1 MNLGKAQKIENASL
15 NGWTEGPGYFKRN
28 GFTYLTYTGNHV
40 DSAGYKVAYS
50 YSKNDFP
57 FTELSSRWYNT
68 TLISTG
74 LDNEAPL
81 GYASKSTVKQV
92 SNYRGLGH
100 SSNVIGPDLDAFT
113 PLITTPTVLITTIR

>member
-1 MNLGKAQKIENASL
+1 MNLGNPQVNLGKAQKIENANL

-50 YSKNDFP
+50 YSKNNFP

-81 GYASKSTVKQV
+81 G
-92 SNYRGLGH
+92 
-100 SSNVIGPDLDAFT
+100 
-113 PLITTPTVLITTIR
+113 